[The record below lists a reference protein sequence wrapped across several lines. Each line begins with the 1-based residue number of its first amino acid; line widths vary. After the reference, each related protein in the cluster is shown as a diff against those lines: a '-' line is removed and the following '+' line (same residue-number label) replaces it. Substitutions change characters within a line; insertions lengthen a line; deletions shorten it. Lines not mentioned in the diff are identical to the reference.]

1 MTPLP
6 AAPAKVAAVSLPTPK
21 GVAGVLEV
29 LVAAQPGAAAPEE
42 AGECLATEAI

>member
-1 MTPLP
+1 VVGAVVVS
-6 AAPAKVAAVSLPTPK
+6 AA
-21 GVAGVLEV
+21 VAGVLEV